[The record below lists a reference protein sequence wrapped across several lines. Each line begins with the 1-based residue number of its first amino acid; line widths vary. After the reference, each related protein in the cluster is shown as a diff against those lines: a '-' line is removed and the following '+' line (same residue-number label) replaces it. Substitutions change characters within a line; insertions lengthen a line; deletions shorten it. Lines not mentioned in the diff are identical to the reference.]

1 MTLKPHPLR
10 LYRYLME
17 TDRDERLEALR
28 GIADYYEAK
37 AREARREINLVMSE
51 QVVNRMRGM
60 GL

>member
-1 MTLKPHPLR
+1 MKLKTHLLH

-28 GIADYYEAK
+28 GIADYYDMK

-51 QVVNRMRGM
+51 QVINRMRGM